1 MKKVFKFYSDTCG
14 PCKAMTAQVNKLK
27 NVEIN
32 NININDEN
40 NDSLIDKY
48 DIKSIPTV
56 VVVSEN
62 GDVEKSFR
70 GIVPSNEI
78 QEVVDNGNTEI

>member
-1 MKKVFKFYSDTCG
+1 MKKVLKFYSDTCG
-14 PCKAMTAQVNKLK
+14 PCKAMGAQVDKLK

-32 NININDEN
+32 NVDINDEN

-56 VVVSEN
+56 IVLSED
-62 GDVEKSFR
+62 GTVEKSFR
-70 GIVPSNEI
+70 GIIPSSEI
-78 QEVVDNGNTEI
+78 QEVINYGNTEI